1 MALFCLRSAILLNE
15 TLTQVFSCE
24 FCKIWKNVYFFRI
37 PLVAASKNRGFKS
50 HLGQLSVAISNT
62 SINPWVVNTIY
73 ISLSRCTNVI
83 TSRKFHLK
91 NVWWLTKAIAEMKS
105 DNEQTMK
112 LEQLYKVS
120 SECELNL
127 WSDSSVG

>member
-37 PLVAASKNRGFKS
+37 SLVAASKNRGFKS

-62 SINPWVVNTIY
+62 SINPWMVNTIC